1 VEGTSKRSGSVLVG
15 HSPKNQTVHFD
26 LPDGMLAQELVGKL
40 VDVSV
45 DNARTWYLSGGM
57 VGSPR

>member
-1 VEGTSKRSGSVLVG
+1 
-15 HSPKNQTVHFD
+15 
-26 LPDGMLAQELVGKL
+26 MLAQELVGKL